1 MLFLSNFIIFLYVNF
16 SLTHRRVTQDPRVS
30 LRASVAKYHGS
41 RRGGWVFTLLTPNP
55 AHCHHTTALALA
67 GRWHRRRISRMPH
80 ASWPFDSHP
89 SLSSLVSSSLHRAIG
104 DRGNGASF
112 LCLETMPAQI
122 AQRHLPTQLWHPAQ
136 YQAPRR

>member
-30 LRASVAKYHGS
+30 LRASVAKYRGS
-41 RRGGWVFTLLTPNP
+41 HRGGWVFTLLTPNP
-55 AHCHHTTALALA
+55 THCHHTTALAL
-67 GRWHRRRISRMPH
+67 GTDDGSRECLTLRGP
-80 ASWPFDSHP
+80 SIPIPF
-89 SLSSLVSSSLHRAIG
+89 LSSLVFSSSLHRAIG
-104 DRGNGASF
+104 DRRNGASF